1 MIKIENATYKQNDRI
16 ILNNVSINLF
26 QKNIAIIGLNGS
38 GKSTL
43 IKLISGLIV
52 PQQGSVFIEGLD
64 TKKNAKKIRKK
75 IGCIFQNPENQI
87 VFPIVKDDILFTIKN
102 QDLTLHEK
110 EKRLNKVL
118 NLCEIPH
125 LKDNNTY
132 FLSGGE
138 KQLVAIASILIKEP
152 SYVLFDE
159 PASSLDLVYKKLIF
173 NTIRKLNSINI
184 VATHDTKFIE
194 NFSRVILMDKG
205 AIIRDGNAKEIIDY
219 YHLHN
224 TSFIK

>member
-1 MIKIENATYKQNDRI
+1 MKGNKI
-16 ILNNVSINLF
+16 ILNNLSINLS
-26 QKNIAIIGLNGS
+26 QKNIAVIGLNGS

-52 PQQGSVFIEGLD
+52 SEQGSVFIEGLD
-64 TKKNAKKIRKK
+64 TKKNTKKIRKK
-75 IGCIFQNPENQI
+75 VGCIFQNPENQI
-87 VFPIVKDDILFTIKN
+87 IFPIVREDILFTLKN
-102 QDLTLHEK
+102 QDLTLYEK
-110 EKRLNKVL
+110 EERLNKVL
-118 NLCEIPH
+118 NLCEILH
-125 LKDNNTY
+125 LKNRNTY

-184 VATHDTKFIE
+184 VATHDTKFVE

-205 AIIRDGNAKEIIDY
+205 NIIKDGNAKEIIDY
-219 YHLHN
+219 YHS
-224 TSFIK
+224 TYA